1 MATVKKARRATPP
14 PVATRLLLIRHGEV
28 EAAYHKKFGG
38 RIDMNLSP
46 NGKRQAKILALYLQ
60 GKTIDAIYA
69 SPMKRVQQ
77 TLAPTL
83 KRSPHKQKILA
94 GLREIDFGDWTS
106 LGWQE
111 VQRPVRFSS
120 ASMARSDRTS
130 PWACRK
136 AAKAWKSFPRTRRTV
151 PAPDHCQRIP
161 GQKRGYLLPWRRHPH
176 VASPSC
182 LKLPLPKTNHFDIEY
197 SSITQVALHPHM
209 NEVELLNFT
218 PWRDLV
224 G

>member
-1 MATVKKARRATPP
+1 MTKSKKAWHHRAKRP
-14 PVATRLLLIRHGEV
+14 ATRLLLIRHGEV
-28 EAAYHKKFGG
+28 EASYQNKFGG
-38 RIDMNLSP
+38 VIDMNLSP
-46 NGKRQAKILALYLQ
+46 NGKRQAKVLADYLR

-83 KRSPHKQKILA
+83 KFSRHNQKILP
-94 GLREIDFGDWTS
+94 GLKEIDFGKWTG

-111 VQRPVRFSS
+111 VEKQFKF
-120 ASMARSDRTS
+120 RSHEWLEQIHRHG
-130 PWACRK
+130 
-136 AAKAWKSFPRTRRTV
+136 V
-151 PAPDHCQRIP
+151 PAGESGKVFRARVEPNLQQIIAAHP
-161 GQKRGYLLPWRRHPH
+161 GENVAVFCHGGVIRMMLALL
-176 VASPSC
+176 
-182 LKLPLPKTNHFDIEY
+182 LKLPLPKTNQFDVEY
-197 SSITQVALHPHM
+197 ASITQVALHEHM